1 MGVNPLPTGGIYKN
15 FTFDGET
22 SASFGVHLTGEG
34 VYNAPERAVE
44 MVSIPARNGAF
55 ALDQGRFENI
65 EVTYTASI
73 VADNET
79 DFRTAISEFRN
90 FLCSKTGYCR
100 LEDDYNPNEYRM
112 AVYKSGLEVDP
123 FTLRTGEFSIVFDC
137 KPQRY
142 LTSGETAISVT
153 SGDTITNP
161 TRFEARPKLEIE
173 GYGNIN
179 FNGYNIELFD
189 DLVGNVMVETQ
200 ATHSLPYF
208 TYLGNIY
215 VNANDVITF
224 NPTGYSGGISF
235 YTAGL
240 VYDLAIDSID
250 TITKS
255 NVQISGTSPSNV
267 DIAVDTNGSYFDISC
282 FLRNVTFS
290 AFTEQTITVSFECTI
305 LSTNG
310 ITYKSYPKIK
320 VYYDSANSISYSFTG
335 VEAPPFCYISA
346 SPSIVAVNVQV
357 QSTATTYGH
366 PTYIDCEIGE
376 AYAIK
381 NDVAMSLG
389 KYVSLGSELP
399 TLAIG
404 ANTITYDN
412 TITSLK
418 LTPMWWQV

>member
-1 MGVNPLPTGGIYKN
+1 MGIRT
-15 FTFDGET
+15 FTFNGESSDT
-22 SASFGVHLTGEG
+22 YGILINVNSSF
-34 VYNAPERAVE
+34 NAPERAGE
-44 MVSIPARNGAF
+44 MISIPGRNGAF
-55 ALDQGRFENI
+55 WQDHGRFENI
-65 EVTYTASI
+65 EVTYHCVVGEATKP
-73 VADNET
+73 
-79 DFRTAISEFRN
+79 DFVDAMSDVRSW
-90 FLCSKTGYCR
+90 LCSPIGYCR

-112 AVYKSGLEVDP
+112 AVYKSGLETDEP
-123 FTLRTGEFSIVFDC
+123 FVTGAEFDIVFDC
-137 KPQRY
+137 KPQRF
-142 LTSGETAISVT
+142 LKSGETAVSVT

-161 TRFEARPKLEIE
+161 TRFDAQPQLEIE

-179 FNGYNIELFD
+179 CNGYNIELFD
-189 DLVGNVMVETQ
+189 DLVGNVMIETQ

-240 VYDLAIDSID
+240 VYDLSIDSID

-255 NVQISGTSPSNV
+255 NVQISGTSLSNV
-267 DIAVDTNGSYFDISC
+267 DIAVDTNGTYFDISC
-282 FLRNVTFS
+282 FLRNVAFS

-310 ITYKSYPKIK
+310 ITYKINPKIK

-335 VEAPPFCYISA
+335 VEAPPFCYISVV
-346 SPSIVAVNVQV
+346 PSILDVNVQV

-366 PTYIDCEIGE
+366 PTYIDCETGE
-376 AYAIK
+376 AYTIK

-389 KYVSLGSELP
+389 RYVTLGSELP
-399 TLAIG
+399 VLANG

-418 LTPMWWQV
+418 ITPRWWKV

>member
-1 MGVNPLPTGGIYKN
+1 MGINPTQSNFKS
-15 FTFDGET
+15 FTFDGVN
-22 SASFGVHLTGEG
+22 SRQYG
-34 VYNAPERAVE
+34 VYITGAGVFNAPERNVE
-44 MVSIPARNGAF
+44 MLDIAGRNGAF
-55 ALDQGRFENI
+55 VLDKGSFLNI
-65 EVTYTASI
+65 EVTYPASI
-73 VADNET
+73 ACDNET
-79 DFRTAISEFRN
+79 DFAEAVSDLRN
-90 FLCSKTGYCR
+90 LLCSKVGYVR
-100 LEDDYNPNEYRM
+100 LEDDYNPNEYRL
-112 AVYKSGLEVDP
+112 AIYKSGLEVSHD
-123 FTLRTGEFSIVFDC
+123 FLIAGEFDLVFEC

-142 LTSGETAISVT
+142 LKSGETAISVT

-161 TRFEARPKLEIE
+161 TRFDAQPQLEIE

-179 FNGYNIELFD
+179 CNGYNIELFD

-240 VYDLAIDSID
+240 VYDLSVDSID

-255 NVQISGTSPSNV
+255 NVQISGTSLSNV
-267 DIAVDTNGSYFDISC
+267 EIGVNTNGAHFDISC
-282 FLRNVTFS
+282 FLRNVAFS
-290 AFTEQTITVSFECTI
+290 AFTEQTITVSFECII

-310 ITYKSYPKIK
+310 ITYKSNPKIK
-320 VYYDSANSISYSFTG
+320 VYYDGANSISYSFTG
-335 VEAPPFCYISA
+335 VEAPPFCYISVV
-346 SPSIVAVNVQV
+346 PSILDVNVQV

-366 PTYIDCEIGE
+366 PTYIDCETGE

-381 NDVAMSLG
+381 NDVAISLG

-399 TLAIG
+399 VLANG

-418 LTPMWWQV
+418 ITPRWWKV